1 MIILIGSNRG
11 GSGKST
17 TAINLAVAISALGRK
32 VSLVDAD
39 PQASAAKWTDARE
52 ESKQKPYIHLVQ
64 MSGKIHKQ
72 LIEHSANYDVVIVD
86 VAGRSSTEMITA
98 FFVADILISPAQASQ
113 FDLDQLHKLQELSDQ
128 APNLDKRYI
137 LQSMATTH
145 ATRKIKDRTEFKQC
159 VAEVEG
165 FEVLHSALSYR
176 KSYQDSI
183 KQGLSAIETKDEQAA
198 FEVNKLAKEIIAIV
212 EREEAVA

>member
-1 MIILIGSNRG
+1 MIILVGSNKG

-52 ESKQKPYIHLVQ
+52 EAKQKPYIHLVQ

-86 VAGRSSTEMITA
+86 VAGRASTEMITA

-113 FDLDQLHKLQELSDQ
+113 FDLDQLEKLQELSDQ
-128 APNLDKRYI
+128 APNLEKRYI
-137 LQSMATTH
+137 LQSMASTH
-145 ATRKIKDRTEFKQC
+145 ATRKLKDRRQFEKSVQNIHGFKILDT
-159 VAEVEG
+159 AM
-165 FEVLHSALSYR
+165 SYR

-183 KQGLSAIETKDEQAA
+183 KQGLAAIEMKDEHAV
-198 FEVNKLAKEIIAIV
+198 FEVKMLAREILAIV
-212 EREEAVA
+212 EEEAVA